1 MLVEDLYEGCECY
14 VLCPQCR
21 INYEINYERLF
32 EIINYNINKKG
43 LRGFLK
49 YVNKYFTF
57 HFAMFNSEST
67 QQILVIKNSNSDE
80 EEQERYTQWVIS
92 KSGYQ
97 KLISTD
103 KFKK

>member
-1 MLVEDLYEGCECY
+1 
-14 VLCPQCR
+14 
-21 INYEINYERLF
+21 
-32 EIINYNINKKG
+32 
-43 LRGFLK
+43 
-49 YVNKYFTF
+49 
-57 HFAMFNSEST
+57 MFNSEST